1 LLEEAGCCRYI
12 LPMDDDTPRPV
23 DAGDPPETEEEKQDR
38 LAWEAELAAETEEQK
53 QRRLAWEA
61 EMIAEAEAEL
71 AAGFYVDGN
80 EVLAWLKSV
89 GTDHE
94 LPPPPVRQR

>member
-1 LLEEAGCCRYI
+1 
-12 LPMDDDTPRPV
+12 MDDWLEDE
-23 DAGDPPETEEEKQDR
+23 DDFAAPPETEEE
-38 LAWEAELAAETEEQK
+38 E

-71 AAGFYVDGN
+71 AAGYYVDGD

-89 GTDHE
+89 GTDNE
-94 LPPPPVRQR
+94 LPPPPVGRR